1 MSWHAAARADN
12 AARMAARDV
21 AHTASDVVLADGRGA
36 CHQDATIPASFSP
49 PWRRRQRCHNWAR
62 SRQLG
67 VTGNNLV
74 LPFPSAALDDLLQ
87 VEQIMVDDGLLGE
100 VRR

>member
-1 MSWHAAARADN
+1 
-12 AARMAARDV
+12 MAASDV

-36 CHQDATIPASFSP
+36 CHQYATTRPAS
-49 PWRRRQRCHNWAR
+49 RRPGDAGSVAIIGLV

-74 LPFPSAALDDLLQ
+74 LPFPSAALDDLIQ
-87 VEQIMVDDGLLGE
+87 VEQIMVDDVLLGE
-100 VRR
+100 VRRCVP